1 VVLAVGGDN
10 GRVLLWDPD
19 SGTQLGPTLG
29 DGGEWVQALAL
40 GAVNDG
46 LLLVAAGDTGG
57 TVRVW
62 DVATSALLATLPT
75 LSIVHSLSLRDGLLA
90 VGSDAGVFVIQ
101 VDSSITRNMLVK
113 NPKGPLDT

>member
-75 LSIVHSLSLRDGLLA
+75 LSIVHSLSLLVGLIA